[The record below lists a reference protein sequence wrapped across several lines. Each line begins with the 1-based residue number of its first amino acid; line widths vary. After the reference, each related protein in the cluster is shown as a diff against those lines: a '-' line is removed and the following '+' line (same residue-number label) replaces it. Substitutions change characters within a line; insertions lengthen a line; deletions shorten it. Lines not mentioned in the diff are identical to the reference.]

1 MAASTSENFPPDRSG
16 DRVPAPAPAQP
27 SGTAPA
33 PVRRRTPRHEIRALL
48 RAHLAAASGY
58 RHLTRHCAVCARLLR
73 LAMEPLTA
81 SGATEAASA
90 VLASP
95 GARDAA
101 STVLETSGARE
112 TASATLMAS
121 GAAEA
126 ASTALASPGP
136 PEPPPAPLAG
146 TGPSESALVTL
157 AAPGPPAAPTPA
169 HLAGSGPPPGATPP
183 AMAAPEPPPEQ
194 TGVHVMPSRAREQT
208 VQPVTGSR
216 STPSLATAPASAH
229 SASPDTGPHT
239 LARRPASA
247 RMTTRLVPARTSAS
261 TGGGNA
267 SPGGGNASP
276 GGGDPGPGGRRGP
289 GWAEDES
296 PPAA

>member
-16 DRVPAPAPAQP
+16 DREPAPAQP

-81 SGATEAASA
+81 SGATEAAST

-101 STVLETSGARE
+101 SAVLVTSGAAEAASTVLASSGARE
-112 TASATLMAS
+112 TASAPLMAS

-126 ASTALASPGP
+126 TSTALASPGP
-136 PEPPPAPLAG
+136 SEPPPAPLAG
-146 TGPSESALVTL
+146 TGPSESTLVTL
-157 AAPGPPAAPTPA
+157 AAPGPPPLPF
-169 HLAGSGPPPGATPP
+169 
-183 AMAAPEPPPEQ
+183 
-194 TGVHVMPSRAREQT
+194 
-208 VQPVTGSR
+208 
-216 STPSLATAPASAH
+216 
-229 SASPDTGPHT
+229 
-239 LARRPASA
+239 
-247 RMTTRLVPARTSAS
+247 
-261 TGGGNA
+261 
-267 SPGGGNASP
+267 
-276 GGGDPGPGGRRGP
+276 
-289 GWAEDES
+289 
-296 PPAA
+296 